1 MRILASLAAPL
12 AASLAIS
19 LGLVLLSSL
28 CVACGPTPVEVSL
41 AGSDMTAT
49 VVDGDINLTF
59 AGVDVEE
66 SACPT
71 LADDAVTFAGGAHEI
86 LAVCE
91 ERTLSLQLTPDP
103 VEAPVEGED
112 PVVTT
117 GNGEVSIDSGGDTV
131 TWGATNLLV
140 TRRFVRADSLEQ
152 VPRGLTLRVNFE
164 PYTDTLQEPDVVELR
179 DGDNARTPTYRLDG
193 SAIAI
198 DVPGDASP
206 GPQQLAVSAKFEVPT
221 TTCEGFASC
230 TAGGA
235 REELIDL
242 TIAP

>member
-1 MRILASLAAPL
+1 
-12 AASLAIS
+12 
-19 LGLVLLSSL
+19 VLSSPL
-28 CVACGPTPVEVSL
+28 CMAGIACGPTPVEVSL

-49 VVDGDINLTF
+49 IVNGDVNLTF
-59 AGVDVEE
+59 AGVDVAE
-66 SACPT
+66 SECPT
-71 LADDAVTFAGGAHEI
+71 LADDAVTFAGGAHEVI
-86 LAVCE
+86 AQCE
-91 ERTLSLQLTPDP
+91 QRTLALTLTPDP
-103 VEAPVEGED
+103 VAAPEEGED

-117 GNGEVSIDSGGDTV
+117 GNGEVTIDSGGDTV

-164 PYTDTLQEPDVVELR
+164 PYTDSLEEPDTVELR
-179 DGDNARTPTYRLDG
+179 DGDDTRTPVYRLDG
-193 SAIAI
+193 SAIAV

-206 GPQQLAVSAKFEVPT
+206 GPQILAVSAKFDVPT

-235 REELIDL
+235 REDLIDL

>member
-1 MRILASLAAPL
+1 MRLLPASFIL
-12 AASLAIS
+12 
-19 LGLVLLSSL
+19 SL
-28 CVACGPTPVEVSL
+28 CFACGPTPVEVSL

-49 VVDGDINLTF
+49 IVNGDVLLTF
-59 AGVDVEE
+59 AGLDVAE

-71 LADDAVTFAGGAHEI
+71 LAADAVTFAGGAHEVI
-86 LAVCE
+86 SSCE
-91 ERTLSLQLTPDP
+91 QRTLSLKLTADP
-103 VEAPVEGED
+103 VFAPLEGED

-117 GNGEVSIDSGGDTV
+117 GNGEVIIDSGGGTA

-164 PYTDTLQEPDVVELR
+164 PYTDSLGEPDVVELR
-179 DGDNARTPTYRLDG
+179 DDDEALELNYRLDG
-193 SAIAI
+193 SGIGI
-198 DVPGDASP
+198 DVPIDATP
-206 GPQQLAVSAKFEVPT
+206 GPQQLAVSAKFDVPT

-235 REELIDL
+235 RAELIDV